1 MGISFSTNRRRQTT
15 PATYY
20 QHHPPPHLHNPPE
33 YYPPYPT
40 HPPLPPHAFPAPPPP
55 VYYPHYHYN
64 ACNYTSNF
72 VGGPSFG
79 PFHNGLPASSQVVAP
94 PPPPYIE
101 DQQAKKVKSDVN
113 LHKDT
118 LRLEVDEINPDH
130 HLVSFLFDAMF
141 DGSITIWYF
150 AKEEPNCRLVS
161 SFPETYM
168 PVKIPFQKGLRQKF
182 SQPSGTG
189 IDLGFFAFD
198 ELSNPSPK
206 EDVFPLVITAE
217 TCPPSYSD
225 DYSNDRPQ
233 YQFPHMQ
240 ITQAVLEKNNEGSF
254 TVKTIRQ
261 ILWIDGVRYELR
273 EIYGIGNLSQGY
285 NENDSGRNCVICMTE
300 PKDTAILPCRHMCL
314 CSDCAKTLRLQS
326 NRCPICR
333 ELIEELLEIKI
344 NNINQ

>member
-1 MGISFSTNRRRQTT
+1 MGISFGTNRRRNDT

-20 QHHPPPHLHNPPE
+20 HHHHPPPE
-33 YYPPYPT
+33 YYAPYHG

-55 VYYPHYHYN
+55 LYCPHYQS
-64 ACNYTSNF
+64 YTSNF
-72 VGGPSFG
+72 VGGPPNFG
-79 PFHNGLPASSQVVAP
+79 TFHNGFPASSQEVAP
-94 PPPPYIE
+94 PQPPPYVE
-101 DQQAKKVKSDVN
+101 DQHAKKVRSDVN
-113 LHKDT
+113 VHKDT
-118 LRLEVDEINPDH
+118 LMLEVDEMNPDH
-130 HLVSFLFDAMF
+130 RLVSFLFDAMF

-161 SFPETYM
+161 SFPEVYV

-189 IDLGFFAFD
+189 IDLGFFVSD
-198 ELSNPSPK
+198 DLSNPSPK
-206 EDVFPLVITAE
+206 DDIFPL
-217 TCPPSYSD
+217 
-225 DYSNDRPQ
+225 
-233 YQFPHMQ
+233 

-254 TVKTIRQ
+254 NVKTVKQ

-273 EIYGIGNLSQGY
+273 ELYGIGNLSHG
-285 NENDSGRNCVICMTE
+285 NNDNDSGRNCVICMTE